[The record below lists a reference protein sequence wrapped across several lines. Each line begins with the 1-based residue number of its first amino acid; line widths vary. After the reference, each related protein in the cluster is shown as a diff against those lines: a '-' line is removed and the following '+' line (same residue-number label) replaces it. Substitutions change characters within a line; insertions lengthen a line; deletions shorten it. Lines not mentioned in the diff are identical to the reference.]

1 MRLFVAGFAHS
12 LKICKKLTF
21 SFIYFGYWF
30 FSTTIHAIRFF
41 STAPL
46 IQNSLNQIFCGICQ
60 ASWFFIWYQI
70 ICFWTSFNQ
79 SIYISTV
86 SSLCLMSALLNCFI
100 TVSAEQWDI
109 KVHIFWEGHK
119 ILRNVHRR
127 FDWQYIIQIMD
138 HWDFAKLCS
147 LLRIYEL

>member
-100 TVSAEQWDI
+100 TFRQSNE
-109 KVHIFWEGHK
+109 
-119 ILRNVHRR
+119 ILK
-127 FDWQYIIQIMD
+127 F
-138 HWDFAKLCS
+138 
-147 LLRIYEL
+147 IYSEKATKFCEMSIVDLTGST